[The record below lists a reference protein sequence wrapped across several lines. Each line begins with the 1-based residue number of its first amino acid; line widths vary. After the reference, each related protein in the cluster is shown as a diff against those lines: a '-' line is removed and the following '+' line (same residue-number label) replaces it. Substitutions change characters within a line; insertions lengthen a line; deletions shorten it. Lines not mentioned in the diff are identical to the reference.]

1 MLKNGALSRA
11 ASTRSN
17 PNPNPNPNPNTNAA
31 AENPKSS
38 KLSSSVAIDSRS
50 KKQRSESASTS
61 APPKT
66 KETKLN
72 AQSPPELSDTG
83 SEETD
88 LGSSEGD
95 DSSWISWFCG
105 LRGNE
110 LLCEVDEDYIQDDF
124 NLCGLQGQVPYYDY
138 ALDMIL
144 DSDSLSGEV
153 DGEEHTDIESAAEL
167 LYGLIHARYILTSKG
182 LNAMHEKYKRVDFGR
197 CPRVYC
203 GGQPCLPLGSSDIP
217 RNGSVKIYC
226 PRCEDLYFPRCKYQ
240 SNMDGAYIG
249 TTFPHL
255 YLMTYPSAK
264 PAKPVQAY
272 VPRVFGFKLHKGP
285 R

>member
-1 MLKNGALSRA
+1 MLKNGAPSRA
-11 ASTRSN
+11 VPTRSN
-17 PNPNPNPNPNTNAA
+17 PNPNVADS
-31 AENPKSS
+31 NPKPLKASS
-38 KLSSSVAIDSRS
+38 TITVT
-50 KKQRSESASTS
+50 KKRSESASTS
-61 APPKT
+61 APKS
-66 KETKLN
+66 KETKLT
-72 AQSPPELSDTG
+72 AQSPPEISDTG

-88 LGSSEGD
+88 LSSSEGD

-144 DSDSLSGEV
+144 DNDSLSGEV
-153 DGEEHTDIESAAEL
+153 DGDEHSEIESAAEL
-167 LYGLIHARYILTSKG
+167 LYGLIHARYILTNKG

-197 CPRVYC
+197 CPRVHC
-203 GGQPCLPLGSSDIP
+203 GGQQCLPVGSSDIP

-226 PRCEDLYFPRCKYQ
+226 PKCEDLYFPRCKYQ
-240 SNMDGAYIG
+240 SNMDGAYVG

-264 PAKPVQAY
+264 PSKPYQTY
-272 VPRVFGFKLHKGP
+272 VPRVFGFKLHKES